1 MRDIMDIE
9 PTAAFSLA
17 DLAIFDEAH
26 LREVIANGSGAV
38 APSVAG
44 HAFVSDQASDT
55 ATLAPLASRIERS
68 LAPDDRASFAHA
80 RQDIISGNERET
92 ARRTMLDTLFWE
104 LVYWKTPNE
113 YERLTAG
120 EQVHLG
126 ALDIAHVDDAVVLD
140 AGAGTGRVTLPLARR
155 ARTVY
160 AMDAA
165 PPLLHLLERKV
176 AAANLRNVEVIR
188 GVFRRV
194 PLPDNSVDAVVSCSA
209 FGVCEAR
216 GGERGL
222 DELQRVTRPG
232 GRILILWPEDP
243 AWFARHG
250 FWHATLPGRLTITF
264 PSLED
269 AYAIASHFY
278 GSVALHHL
286 EITHRPE
293 LPFHVLGVK
302 PPRDF
307 CCLTVRK

>member
-1 MRDIMDIE
+1 MSIE
-9 PTAAFSLA
+9 PTTAFSLA
-17 DLAIFDEAH
+17 DLAVFDEAH
-26 LREVIANGSGAV
+26 LREVIASVSGAV
-38 APSVAG
+38 APAVAG
-44 HAFVSDQASDT
+44 RAFAADRTEERDAL
-55 ATLAPLASRIERS
+55 ATLARRIERS
-68 LAPDDRASFAHA
+68 LAPDDRAVFAHA
-80 RQDIISGNERET
+80 RQSAISGNERET
-92 ARRTMLDTLFWE
+92 ARRSMLDTLFWE
-104 LVYWKTPNE
+104 LVYWKNPDD

-126 ALDIAHVDDAVVLD
+126 ALDAAHVNDAVVLD

-165 PPLLHLLERKV
+165 PPLLQLLERKV
-176 AAANLRNVEVIR
+176 ADAGLRNVEVMR

-194 PLPDNSVDAVVSCSA
+194 PLPDDSVDAVVSCSA
-209 FGVCEAR
+209 FGVREAR

-250 FWHATLPGRLTITF
+250 FWYATLPGRLTITF

-269 AYAIASHFY
+269 AYAIATRFY
-278 GSVALHHL
+278 GPAALHHL
-286 EITHRPE
+286 QITHRPE
-293 LPFHVLGVK
+293 LPFRVLGVK

>member
-1 MRDIMDIE
+1 MSIE
-9 PTAAFSLA
+9 PTTAFSLA

-26 LREVIANGSGAV
+26 LREVIANVSGAV
-38 APSVAG
+38 APAVAG
-44 HAFVSDQASDT
+44 RAFAADQQEEQT
-55 ATLAPLASRIERS
+55 ALAPLARRIERS
-68 LAPDDRASFAHA
+68 LAPVDRAAFAHA
-80 RQDIISGNERET
+80 RQDVIPGNEREA
-92 ARRTMLDTLFWE
+92 ARRTVLDSLFWE
-104 LVYWKTPNE
+104 LVYWKNPDD

-126 ALDIAHVDDAVVLD
+126 ALDAAHVNDAIVLD
-140 AGAGTGRVTLPLARR
+140 AGAGAGRVTLPLARR
-155 ARTVY
+155 ARAVY

-176 AAANLRNVEVIR
+176 ADADLRNIEVMR

-194 PLPDNSVDAVVSCSA
+194 PLPDDSVDAVVSCSA
-209 FGVCEAR
+209 FGVREAR

-250 FWHATLPGRLTITF
+250 FWYASLPGRLTITF

-269 AYAIASHFY
+269 AYAVAMRFY
-278 GSVALHHL
+278 GPAALHHL

-293 LPFHVLGVK
+293 LPFRVLGVK

>member
-1 MRDIMDIE
+1 MGIE
-9 PTAAFSLA
+9 PAAAFSLA
-17 DLAIFDEAH
+17 DLAVFDEAH
-26 LREVIANGSGAV
+26 LREVIANVSGAITP
-38 APSVAG
+38 AVAG
-44 HAFVSDQASDT
+44 RAFAVDQAGDT
-55 ATLAPLASRIERS
+55 GALTPLASRIERA

-80 RQDIISGNERET
+80 RQDIISGNERES
-92 ARRTMLDTLFWE
+92 ACRAILDTLFWE
-104 LVYWKTPNE
+104 LVYWKTPDD

-126 ALDIAHVDDAVVLD
+126 ALDAARVNGAVVLD
-140 AGAGTGRVTLPLARR
+140 AGAGAGRVTLPLARR

-165 PPLLHLLERKV
+165 PPLLRLLERKV
-176 AAANLRNVEVIR
+176 AAADLHNVEVMR

-194 PLPDNSVDAVVSCSA
+194 PLPDDSVDAVISCSA
-209 FGVCEAR
+209 FGVREAR

-250 FWHATLPGRLTITF
+250 FWYARLPGRLTVTF

-269 AYAIASHFY
+269 AYAIATRFY
-278 GSVALHHL
+278 GPAALHHL
-286 EITHRPE
+286 EISHRPE
-293 LPFHVLGVK
+293 LPFRVLGVN

>member
-1 MRDIMDIE
+1 MGIE
-9 PTAAFSLA
+9 PAAAFSLA
-17 DLAIFDEAH
+17 DLAVFDEAH
-26 LREVIANGSGAV
+26 LREVIANVSGAV
-38 APSVAG
+38 APEVAG
-44 HAFVSDQASDT
+44 RAFAAERSGGQDA
-55 ATLAPLASRIERS
+55 LAPLASRIERS
-68 LAPDDRASFAHA
+68 LTPDDRAAFASA
-80 RQDIISGNERET
+80 RQSAIPGSVRET
-92 ARRTMLDTLFWE
+92 ARRAVLDALFWE
-104 LVYWKTPNE
+104 LVYWKTPDD

-126 ALDIAHVDDAVVLD
+126 ALDAAHVDDAVVLD

-165 PPLLHLLERKV
+165 PPLLQLLDRKV
-176 AAANLRNVEVIR
+176 AAADLRNVEVMR
-188 GVFRRV
+188 GVFRRA
-194 PLPDNSVDAVVSCSA
+194 PLPDNSVDAVISCSA
-209 FGVCEAR
+209 FGVREAR

-250 FWHATLPGRLTITF
+250 FWHATLPGRLTVTF

-269 AYAIASHFY
+269 AYAVATRFY
-278 GSVALHHL
+278 GPAALHHL

-293 LPFHVLGVK
+293 LPFHALGVK

>member
-1 MRDIMDIE
+1 MGIE
-9 PTAAFSLA
+9 PAAAFSLA
-17 DLAIFDEAH
+17 DLAVFDEAH
-26 LREVIANGSGAV
+26 LREVIANVSGAV
-38 APSVAG
+38 APAVAG
-44 HAFVSDQASDT
+44 SAFAADQAGDT

-68 LAPDDRASFAHA
+68 LAPDDRAAFAHA
-80 RQDIISGNERET
+80 RQDVIPGNERET
-92 ARRTMLDTLFWE
+92 ARRTILDSLFWE
-104 LVYWKTPNE
+104 LVYWKTPDD

-126 ALDIAHVDDAVVLD
+126 ALDVARVNDAVVLD

-165 PPLLHLLERKV
+165 PPLLQLLERKV
-176 AAANLRNVEVIR
+176 ADADLRNVEVMR

-194 PLPDNSVDAVVSCSA
+194 PLPDDSVDAVVSCSA
-209 FGVCEAR
+209 FGVRESR

-250 FWHATLPGRLTITF
+250 FWYATLPGRLTVTF
-264 PSLED
+264 PCLED
-269 AYAIASHFY
+269 AYAVATRFY
-278 GSVALHHL
+278 GPAALHHL
-286 EITHRPE
+286 EDTHRPE
-293 LPFHVLGVK
+293 LPFRVLGVR

>member
-1 MRDIMDIE
+1 MSTE
-9 PTAAFSLA
+9 PAAAFSLA
-17 DLAIFDEAH
+17 DLAVFDEAH
-26 LREVIANGSGAV
+26 LREVIASVPGAV
-38 APSVAG
+38 APTVAG
-44 HAFVSDQASDT
+44 RAFAADQAGDT
-55 ATLAPLASRIERS
+55 DALTPLASRIERA
-68 LAPDDRASFAHA
+68 LAPDDRATFAHA
-80 RQDIISGNERET
+80 REEIVSDSEREM
-92 ARRTMLDTLFWE
+92 ARRSVLDSLFWE
-104 LVYWKTPNE
+104 LVYWKTPDD

-126 ALDIAHVDDAVVLD
+126 ALDVARVDDAVVLD

-176 AAANLRNVEVIR
+176 ADANLRNVEVMR

-194 PLPDNSVDAVVSCSA
+194 PLPDDSVDAVVSCSA
-209 FGVCEAR
+209 FGVREAR

-250 FWHATLPGRLTITF
+250 FWCATLPGRLTVTF
-264 PSLED
+264 SCLED
-269 AYAIASHFY
+269 AYAIATRFY
-278 GSVALHHL
+278 GPAALHHL
-286 EITHRPE
+286 KITRRPE
-293 LPFHVLGVK
+293 LPFRVLGVK

>member
-1 MRDIMDIE
+1 MGID

-26 LREVIANGSGAV
+26 LREVIANVPGAV
-38 APSVAG
+38 SPIMAG
-44 HAFVSDQASDT
+44 RAFAADQAGDT
-55 ATLAPLASRIERS
+55 GTLAPLASRIERA
-68 LAPDDRASFAHA
+68 LAPGDRATFAHA
-80 RQDIISGNERET
+80 RQDIIPGNEREV
-92 ARRTMLDTLFWE
+92 ARRGVLDSLFWE
-104 LVYWKTPNE
+104 LVYWKTPDD

-126 ALDIAHVDDAVVLD
+126 ALDVARVDDAVVLD
-140 AGAGTGRVTLPLARR
+140 AGAGTGRVTLPLAQR

-165 PPLLHLLERKV
+165 PPLLQLLERKV
-176 AAANLRNVEVIR
+176 ATANLRNVEVMR

-194 PLPDNSVDAVVSCSA
+194 PLPDDSVDAVVACSA
-209 FGVCEAR
+209 FGVREAR
-216 GGERGL
+216 GGTRGL

-250 FWHATLPGRLTITF
+250 FWYATLPGCLTVTF
-264 PSLED
+264 PTMED
-269 AYAIASHFY
+269 AYAIATRFY
-278 GSVALHHL
+278 GPAALRHL
-286 EITHRPE
+286 DITHRPE
-293 LPFHVLGVK
+293 LPFRVLGVK

>member
-1 MRDIMDIE
+1 MGIE
-9 PTAAFSLA
+9 PTTAFSLA
-17 DLAIFDEAH
+17 DLAFFDEAH
-26 LREVIANGSGAV
+26 LREVITNVSGAV
-38 APSVAG
+38 DPAVAG
-44 HAFVSDQASDT
+44 RAFAADRPGEQA
-55 ATLAPLASRIERS
+55 ALAPLARRIERA
-68 LAPDDRASFAHA
+68 LAPDDCAAFAQA
-80 RQDIISGNERET
+80 RQDVILDNEREA
-92 ARRTMLDTLFWE
+92 ARQAVIEILFWE
-104 LVYWKTPNE
+104 LTYWKTPDE

-126 ALDIAHVDDAVVLD
+126 ALDVARVNDAVVLD

-165 PPLLHLLERKV
+165 PPLLRLLERKV
-176 AAANLRNVEVIR
+176 AAADLRNVEMLR

-194 PLPDNSVDAVVSCSA
+194 PLPDDSVDAVVACSA
-209 FGVCEAR
+209 FGVREAR

-222 DELQRVTRPG
+222 DELQRVTRHG

-250 FWHATLPGRLTITF
+250 FWHATLPGHLTITF

-269 AYAIASHFY
+269 AYAIATRFY
-278 GSVALHHL
+278 GPAALHHL
-286 EITHRPE
+286 EVTHRPE
-293 LPFHVLGVK
+293 LPFRVLGVR

>member
-1 MRDIMDIE
+1 MSIE
-9 PTAAFSLA
+9 PAAAFSLA
-17 DLAIFDEAH
+17 DLAFFDEAH
-26 LREVIANGSGAV
+26 LREVIANVSGAI
-38 APSVAG
+38 APVVAG
-44 HAFVSDQASDT
+44 RAFAADQAEEQ
-55 ATLAPLASRIERS
+55 ATLAPLARRIERA
-68 LAPDDRASFAHA
+68 LAPDDRALFAHT
-80 RQDIISGNERET
+80 RQRVISGNEREA
-92 ARRTMLDTLFWE
+92 ARRTVLDTLFWE
-104 LVYWKTPNE
+104 LTYWKTPDD

-126 ALDIAHVDDAVVLD
+126 ALDVARVNDAVVLD
-140 AGAGTGRVTLPLARR
+140 AGAGTGRLTLPLARR

-165 PPLLHLLERKV
+165 PPLLRLLERKV
-176 AAANLRNVEVIR
+176 AAADLRNVEVIR

-194 PLPDNSVDAVVSCSA
+194 PLPDDSVDAVVACSA
-209 FGVCEAR
+209 FGVREAR
-216 GGERGL
+216 GGTRGL

-250 FWHATLPGRLTITF
+250 FWYATLPGRLTVTF

-269 AYAIASHFY
+269 AYAIATRFY
-278 GSVALHHL
+278 GPAALRHL
-286 EITHRPE
+286 EVTHRPE
-293 LPFHVLGVK
+293 LPFRVLGVN

>member
-1 MRDIMDIE
+1 M
-9 PTAAFSLA
+9 
-17 DLAIFDEAH
+17 
-26 LREVIANGSGAV
+26 
-38 APSVAG
+38 
-44 HAFVSDQASDT
+44 
-55 ATLAPLASRIERS
+55 
-68 LAPDDRASFAHA
+68 
-80 RQDIISGNERET
+80 
-92 ARRTMLDTLFWE
+92 LFWE
-104 LVYWKTPNE
+104 LTYWKTPDE

-126 ALDIAHVDDAVVLD
+126 ALDVARVDDAVVLD
-140 AGAGTGRVTLPLARR
+140 AGAGTGRLTLPLARR

-176 AAANLRNVEVIR
+176 AAANLRNVEVMR

-194 PLPDNSVDAVVSCSA
+194 PLPDDSVDAVISCSA
-209 FGVCEAR
+209 FGVREAR

-222 DELQRVTRPG
+222 YELQRVTRPG

-250 FWHATLPGRLTITF
+250 FWHATLPGHLTVTF
-264 PSLED
+264 PGLED
-269 AYAIASHFY
+269 AYAIATRFY
-278 GSVALHHL
+278 GPAALRHL
-286 EITHRPE
+286 EASHRPE
-293 LPFHVLGVK
+293 LPFRVLGVK

>member
-1 MRDIMDIE
+1 MSIE
-9 PTAAFSLA
+9 PAAAFSLA
-17 DLAIFDEAH
+17 DLTIFDETH
-26 LREVIANGSGAV
+26 LREVIANVSGAV
-38 APSVAG
+38 APAVAG
-44 HAFVSDQASDT
+44 RAFSADQTEAQD
-55 ATLAPLASRIERS
+55 ALAPLANRIERS
-68 LAPDDRASFAHA
+68 LAPDDCAAFAHA
-80 RQDIISGNERET
+80 RQSAIPSGMREA
-92 ARRTMLDTLFWE
+92 ARRSMLDSLFWE
-104 LVYWKTPNE
+104 MVYWKTPND

-126 ALDIAHVDDAVVLD
+126 ALDVARVDDAVVLD

-165 PPLLHLLERKV
+165 PPLLQLLERKV
-176 AAANLRNVEVIR
+176 AAADLRNVEVMR

-194 PLPDNSVDAVVSCSA
+194 PLPDDSVDAVVACSA
-209 FGVCEAR
+209 FGMREAR

-269 AYAIASHFY
+269 AYAIAARFY
-278 GSVALHHL
+278 GPAALQHL
-286 EITHRPE
+286 EITHRAE
-293 LPFHVLGVK
+293 LPFRVLGVK